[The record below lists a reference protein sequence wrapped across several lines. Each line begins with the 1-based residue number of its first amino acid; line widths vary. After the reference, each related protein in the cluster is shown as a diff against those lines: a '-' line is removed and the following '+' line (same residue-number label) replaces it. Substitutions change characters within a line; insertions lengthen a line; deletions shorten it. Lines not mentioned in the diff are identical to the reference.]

1 MGFELRVGRFQRL
14 AGSEFQTDG
23 STKLNEHSPTDFIL
37 RFRIFESF
45 SLEDRRVREFVIL
58 ICFRG
63 KLKGKRGVGVVSPV
77 TVRNRSCHLVLGSG
91 ILQAAPNAVHSTAV
105 CVM

>member
-1 MGFELRVGRFQRL
+1 M
-14 AGSEFQTDG
+14 
-23 STKLNEHSPTDFIL
+23 
-37 RFRIFESF
+37 
-45 SLEDRRVREFVIL
+45 REFVIL

-91 ILQAAPNAVHSTAV
+91 ILQAAPNAVHSMHTPGKFNAHYTHFPFV
-105 CVM
+105 